1 MFIWFYMFQLF
12 GNVAYK
18 AFSKRWWVH
27 SWFSIWYWGGQT
39 AVCETHSLVSNSWEL
54 FYSCTSSV
62 SSLAFCSLA
71 DFLSSHF
78 IQSFL
83 LINRFAVM
91 IS

>member
-1 MFIWFYMFQLF
+1 MWIDMRFLIRAHMSCMQIFSIFMFIWFYMFQLF

-62 SSLAFCSLA
+62 SSL
-71 DFLSSHF
+71 
-78 IQSFL
+78 
-83 LINRFAVM
+83 
-91 IS
+91 